1 MTDPVALL
9 KEYIRIDTS
18 NPPGDCRRAA
28 ELLCRVLRDAGHAP
42 VAFGSRPEK
51 PNVLCHVGG
60 TEEPGLLLVH
70 HMDVVPARAEE
81 WSVPPFSAEERD
93 GFLYGRGTLDT
104 KGLGIA
110 HWCAALRAAREGIL
124 RRKLF
129 LVANADE
136 EVGGVEGAEYFVRNL
151 PFPLGKAYGLNEG
164 GIGVTD
170 IFGPGGKFF
179 LLNMW
184 EKGPVWLRLLATG
197 RAGHGSRP
205 SPKDAGARLAR
216 AMARVAEHRDPPR
229 LSAPVR
235 EMLRTLRAKGYVDLD
250 VDALRGDAAEAEALE
265 ALAKRF
271 PEIDPLFRNTFA
283 VTMLSAGFKP
293 NVIPGMAE
301 GTVDARI
308 VPGEEPEEVAARVRA
323 LVSDLDVSV
332 EVLFSERPNGSPMG
346 PLYRAMEEAI
356 LSVHPDAAVVPYMST
371 GFTDSRFFR
380 SIGIPTYG
388 LMPVLLPRAEH
399 GKIHGVDERI
409 PLSGIAEMT
418 EIVHALIA
426 RWNQNSTVSPFPG

>member
-18 NPPGDCRRAA
+18 NPPGDCRGAA
-28 ELLCRVLRDAGHAP
+28 ELLCRILREDGLSP
-42 VAFGSRPEK
+42 VTFGMKPEK
-51 PNVLCHVGG
+51 PNVLCHLGG
-60 TEEPGLLLVH
+60 TEEPGLVLVH

-81 WSVPPFSAEERD
+81 WSVPPFSAVERD

-104 KGLGIA
+104 KGLGVA

-124 RRKLF
+124 RRKLY

-151 PFPLGKAYGLNEG
+151 PIPFGEAYGLNEG
-164 GIGVTD
+164 GVGVTD
-170 IFGPGGKFF
+170 VFGGGGKFF

-184 EKGPVWLRLLATG
+184 EKGPVWLKLSATG

-205 SPKDAGARLAR
+205 SPKDAPARLTR
-216 AMARVAEHRDPPR
+216 ALARVAEHRDPPR
-229 LSAPVR
+229 LTEPVR
-235 EMLRTLRAKGYVDLD
+235 DMLRALRAKGFVDLD
-250 VDALRGDAAEAEALE
+250 VDALRGGDAEAEALE

-271 PEIDPLFRNTFA
+271 PEIDPLLRNTFA
-283 VTMLSAGFKP
+283 VTTLSAGFKP
-293 NVIPGMAE
+293 NVIPGSAE

-332 EVLFSERPNGSPMG
+332 EVLFAERPNGSSMN

-356 LSVHPDAAVVPYMST
+356 LSVHPDAAVVPYLST

-380 SIGIPTYG
+380 GIGIPTYG

-409 PLSGIAEMT
+409 PLSGIGEMT
-418 EIVHALIA
+418 EIVYALIA
-426 RWNQNSTVSPFPG
+426 RWNRP

>member
-9 KEYIRIDTS
+9 KAYIRIDTS
-18 NPPGDCRRAA
+18 NPPGDCRGAA
-28 ELLCRVLRDAGHAP
+28 ELLCRILREEGLSPAT
-42 VAFGSRPEK
+42 FGAKPEK

-60 TEEPGLLLVH
+60 TEEPGLVLIH
-70 HMDVVPARAEE
+70 HMDVVPAKPQE
-81 WSVPPFSAEERD
+81 WSVPPFSAEVRD

-104 KGLGIA
+104 KGLGVA
-110 HWCAALRAAREGIL
+110 HWCAALRAAREGTL

-151 PFPLGKAYGLNEG
+151 PIRLGEAYGLNEG
-164 GIGVTD
+164 GVGVTD
-170 IFGPGGKFF
+170 VFGGGGKFF

-184 EKGPVWLRLLATG
+184 EKGPVWLKLSAAG

-205 SPKDAGARLAR
+205 SPKDAPARLIR
-216 AMARVAEHRDPPR
+216 ALTRVTEHRDAPR
-229 LSAPVR
+229 LTEPVR
-235 EMLRTLRAKGYVDLD
+235 DMLRALRAKGFVDLD
-250 VDALRGDAAEAEALE
+250 VDALRGGAAEAEALE
-265 ALAKRF
+265 ALASRF
-271 PEIDPLFRNTFA
+271 PEIDPLLRNTFA
-283 VTMLSAGFKP
+283 VTTLSGGFKP
-293 NVIPGMAE
+293 NVIPATAE

-323 LVSDLDVSV
+323 LVADLDVCV
-332 EVLFSERPNGSPMG
+332 EVLFSERPNGSPMN
-346 PLYRAMEEAI
+346 PLYRAMEAAI
-356 LSVHPDAAVVPYMST
+356 LSVHPDATVVPYMST

-418 EIVHALIA
+418 EIVYALIA
-426 RWNQNSTVSPFPG
+426 RWNQNSTVSPLPG

>member
-1 MTDPVALL
+1 MTDPVAML

-18 NPPGDCRRAA
+18 NPPGDCRGAA
-28 ELLCRVLRDAGHAP
+28 ELLCRVLREEGLSP
-42 VAFGSRPEK
+42 VTFGSKPEK
-51 PNVLCHVGG
+51 PNVLCHAGG
-60 TEEPGLLLVH
+60 TEEPGLVLVH
-70 HMDVVPARAEE
+70 HMDVVPAKAEE

-104 KGLGIA
+104 KGLGVA

-151 PFPLGKAYGLNEG
+151 PFPLGEAYGLNEG
-164 GIGVTD
+164 GVGVTD
-170 IFGPGGKFF
+170 VFGGGGKFF

-184 EKGPVWLRLLATG
+184 EKGPVWLRLSSSG

-205 SPKDAGARLAR
+205 SPKDAPARLAR
-216 AMARVAEHRDPPR
+216 ALSRLLEHRDPPR
-229 LSAPVR
+229 LTEPVR
-235 EMLRTLRAKGYVDLD
+235 HMLRVLRAKGYVDLD
-250 VDALRGDAAEAEALE
+250 VDALRGGAGEAEALE
-265 ALAKRF
+265 ALARRF
-271 PEIDPLFRNTFA
+271 PEIDPLLRNTFA
-283 VTMLSAGFKP
+283 LTTLSAGFKP
-293 NVIPGMAE
+293 NVIPAAAE

-323 LVSDLDVSV
+323 LVADLEVSV
-332 EVLFSERPNGSPMG
+332 EVLFAERPNGSPMG
-346 PLYRAMEEAI
+346 PLYGAMEEAI

-388 LMPVLLPRAEH
+388 LMPVLLQRAEH

-418 EIVHALIA
+418 EIVYALILE
-426 RWNQNSTVSPFPG
+426 WNRPVPPLQTGT